1 MVEQNIAQIAQENCP
16 DEDVVKCCRRCQSVE
31 NYIKPKART
40 CIKCISKANNQKLKE
55 KNYYKTY
62 YENNKNEIIEKQKHY
77 YDEHSEAKIEKV
89 KARKLAMMPSDY
101 VLKPRGRP
109 PNSKS
114 KDIII

>member
-1 MVEQNIAQIAQENCP
+1 MVEQNIAQIANEN
-16 DEDVVKCCRRCQSVE
+16 DLDVIKCCRRCQSVE

-40 CIKCISKANNQKLKE
+40 CIKCISKANNQKLKD

-77 YDEHSEAKIEKV
+77 YDEHSEEKIEKV

-114 KDIII
+114 KDIIL